1 MLMVIFG
8 AGASYDSAPHEAPGL
23 PLAKDLVAPEYNG
36 IAAQY
41 PASRAVIDYVRNQI
55 EEGSTISLEHALAK
69 FETNAENSFER
80 RAQLV
85 AFRFYLRHLVTNRT
99 ESCLNVT
106 SGYTHY
112 LKLFNRLHDWQRQ
125 SGEPIRIVT
134 FNYDTLIE
142 DALETVV
149 TGWRFNKKGDYIKRT
164 DWTLTKLHGS
174 VTWGRVARY
183 GGPDFSISNPDRAM
197 ALANQLPFEDERALS
212 FQMWSG
218 TTLDAPQK
226 QVYIPALAVPMAN
239 KTRFE
244 CPTFHME
251 ALQSRMTEVNRLLI
265 CGWRAAESHAIR
277 ILNRINPGYYL
288 GVVAGSQP
296 DLDEV
301 LANLGPVGEK
311 GKRCLMLPSG
321 MSGLASDMSQL
332 DLLTERPW

>member
-1 MLMVIFG
+1 MPPACRWRRIWWLPSTTESLPHTQRVESVI
-8 AGASYDSAPHEAPGL
+8 S
-23 PLAKDLVAPEYNG
+23 
-36 IAAQY
+36 
-41 PASRAVIDYVRNQI
+41 YVRDQI
-55 EEGSTISLEHALAK
+55 NEGSTTSLEEALAGFAAK
-69 FETNAENSFER
+69 AENSFER

-85 AFRFYLRHLVTNRT
+85 AFRFYLRHLVTDRT
-99 ESCLNVT
+99 GLCLSAT

-149 TGWRFNKKGDYIKRT
+149 TGWRFDKKGDYIRRT

-174 VTWGRVARY
+174 VTWGRAARY

-197 ALANQLPFEDERALS
+197 ALANQIPFEDEQALS

-218 TTLDAPQK
+218 TNLDAPRT

-239 KTRFE
+239 KTQFE
-244 CPTFHME
+244 CPTFQVE
-251 ALQSRMTEVNRLLI
+251 ALQSCMAEVNRLLI
-265 CGWRAAESHAIR
+265 CGWRAAESHAIE
-277 ILNRINPGYYL
+277 ILNGINPGYYL
-288 GVVAGSQP
+288 GVVAGSEP

-301 LANLGPVGEK
+301 LTNLGIVGQK

-321 MSGLASDMSQL
+321 MSGLASDMPQL
-332 DLLTERPW
+332 NLLTERPW